1 MICIGIDVSKGKSTV
16 CMIKPYGE
24 IIFKPFEI
32 EHTISGLSVLVNMI
46 KNLNE
51 DSRVV
56 MESTGIYHFPVLQT
70 LQKNGIFVSVINPY
84 RMKRFRCQSIRQVKT
99 DKLDAIAI
107 ANFGIA
113 NWFSLKNNVSNVSFY
128 SELKSLMQFYR
139 NLMENHIKSLLE
151 LTYLLDQT
159 MPGIKDLFNSF
170 NEKNGK
176 NKLADIAST
185 FCHYDNITKYSE
197 SEFILIYNKWCK
209 EKGYYSSNSKAI
221 KLYELAKNNIPTL
234 PSTTTS
240 TTMLVKEACRVLTEI
255 DATLFKILS
264 QMQNIARNIPEYNI
278 VRKMAGVG
286 DILSVKLIAEIGDIN
301 RFHSAKALV
310 AYAGIDSPP
319 FQSGQYNAPKHS
331 ISKRGSSSLRKVG
344 YETMMSLKAHDYC
357 GDAVYDFIIKKESEG
372 KPKKVAKIAGLNKFL
387 RIYYARIKENYNNK

>member
-1 MICIGIDVSKGKSTV
+1 MVCIGIDVSKGKSTV

-128 SELKSLMQFYR
+128 SELKSLM
-139 NLMENHIKSLLE
+139 
-151 LTYLLDQT
+151 
-159 MPGIKDLFNSF
+159 
-170 NEKNGK
+170 
-176 NKLADIAST
+176 
-185 FCHYDNITKYSE
+185 
-197 SEFILIYNKWCK
+197 
-209 EKGYYSSNSKAI
+209 
-221 KLYELAKNNIPTL
+221 
-234 PSTTTS
+234 
-240 TTMLVKEACRVLTEI
+240 
-255 DATLFKILS
+255 
-264 QMQNIARNIPEYNI
+264 
-278 VRKMAGVG
+278 
-286 DILSVKLIAEIGDIN
+286 
-301 RFHSAKALV
+301 
-310 AYAGIDSPP
+310 
-319 FQSGQYNAPKHS
+319 
-331 ISKRGSSSLRKVG
+331 
-344 YETMMSLKAHDYC
+344 
-357 GDAVYDFIIKKESEG
+357 
-372 KPKKVAKIAGLNKFL
+372 
-387 RIYYARIKENYNNK
+387 